1 MSHKGDERI
10 IGEIFIQE
18 YNHSNGCQLKLDE
31 EYLSTR
37 EENAFPDLKFVNGDE
52 LFAEVVRAVSPE
64 IEKRKNDHDNLELIE
79 VDPSGELFI
88 ALDKKESKHYSDA
101 ENIILLV
108 RLPFYSEKFDISN
121 LASAVRNKGYEF
133 QEIWAVWDDR
143 SIKPLKL
150 A

>member
-1 MSHKGDERI
+1 
-10 IGEIFIQE
+10 
-18 YNHSNGCQLKLDE
+18 
-31 EYLSTR
+31 
-37 EENAFPDLKFVNGDE
+37 
-52 LFAEVVRAVSPE
+52 
-64 IEKRKNDHDNLELIE
+64 
-79 VDPSGELFI
+79 LFI

-108 RLPFYSEKFDISN
+108 HLPFYSEKFDISN

-133 QEIWAVWDDR
+133 QELRAVWDDR